1 MFFLELHLE
10 AAAGHDSR
18 VAAPAGFMIQIN
30 TVHVEA
36 GTDVFDLS
44 FVARQLFVK
53 YLWKIHKCL
62 TNNNRKLRLL
72 PLILAQVRVHLQ
84 Q

>member
-1 MFFLELHLE
+1 MLFLELHLE

-36 GTDVFDLS
+36 GTDLLDLP
-44 FVARQLFVK
+44 FVTRQLFVK
-53 YLWKIHKCL
+53 YLQCRG
-62 TNNNRKLRLL
+62 N
-72 PLILAQVRVHLQ
+72 LIMSSFLEVIYES
-84 Q
+84 